1 MKTRNGAV
9 LLALAFAFGCGG
21 GEEGAEQAAETPE
34 PPAAEAATPA
44 AATMEAPSG
53 PIDEALAEQ
62 GEQLFTSRGCAGCHQ
77 MDTRMIG
84 PALGDVTTRRSYEW
98 IKAMILKPDSMVAN
112 DPDAKALFEEYG
124 TPMVNMGATAEDA
137 HAIYEYLRAEAE

>member
-21 GEEGAEQAAETPE
+21 GESAEQAATESPE
-34 PPAAEAATPA
+34 QPA
-44 AATMEAPSG
+44 AAPAAAVMEAPSG
-53 PIDEALAEQ
+53 PIDQALADQ

-84 PALGDVTTRRSYEW
+84 PALGEVTTRRSYEW
-98 IKAMILKPDSMVAN
+98 IQAMILKPDSMVAN
-112 DPDAKALFEEYG
+112 DPDAKALYEEYG
-124 TPMVNMGATAEDA
+124 TPMVNMGATAQDV
-137 HAIYEYLRAEAE
+137 HAIYEYLRAQAE

>member
-1 MKTRNGAV
+1 MKTRNGTV

-21 GEEGAEQAAETPE
+21 GESAEQAATETPE
-34 PPAAEAATPA
+34 LPAAETAAPAAT
-44 AATMEAPSG
+44 TMEAPSG
-53 PIDEALAEQ
+53 PIDQALADE

-84 PALGDVTTRRSYEW
+84 PALGDVTARRSYEW
-98 IKAMILKPDSMVAN
+98 IQAMILKPDSMIAN
-112 DPDAKALFEEYG
+112 DADAKALYEEYG

-137 HAIYEYLRAEAE
+137 RAIYEYLRAQAQ

>member
-9 LLALAFAFGCGG
+9 LVALAFAFGCGG
-21 GEEGAEQAAETPE
+21 GESAEQAATETPE
-34 PPAAEAATPA
+34 QPAAETAASA

-53 PIDEALAEQ
+53 PIDQALADQ

-84 PALGDVTTRRSYEW
+84 PALGDVTARRSYEW
-98 IKAMILKPDSMVAN
+98 IQAIILKPDSMIAN
-112 DPDAKALFEEYG
+112 DADAKALYEEYG
-124 TPMVNMGATAEDA
+124 TPMVNMGATTEDA
-137 HAIYEYLRAEAE
+137 HAIYEYLRAQAE

>member
-21 GEEGAEQAAETPE
+21 GESAEQAATDTPDQ
-34 PPAAEAATPA
+34 PAAEMAAPA
-44 AATMEAPSG
+44 AAAMEAPSG
-53 PIDEALAEQ
+53 PIDQALADQ

-84 PALGDVTTRRSYEW
+84 PALGEVTTRRTYEW
-98 IKAMILKPDSMVAN
+98 IRAMVLEPDSMVAN
-112 DPDAKALFEEYG
+112 DPDAKALYEEYG
-124 TPMVNMGATAEDA
+124 TPMVNMGATAEDV
-137 HAIYEYLRAEAE
+137 HAIYEYLRAQAE